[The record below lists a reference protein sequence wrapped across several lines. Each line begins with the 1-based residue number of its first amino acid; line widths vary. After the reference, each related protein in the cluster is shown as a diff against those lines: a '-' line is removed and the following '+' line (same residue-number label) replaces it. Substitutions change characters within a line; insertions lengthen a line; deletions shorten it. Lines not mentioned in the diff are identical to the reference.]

1 MMEKVSS
8 LDLGSSLDADAI
20 LAREMNEMTFQ
31 EREMV

>member
-1 MMEKVSS
+1 MEKVSYSDGS
-8 LDLGSSLDADAI
+8 LSLDADAI